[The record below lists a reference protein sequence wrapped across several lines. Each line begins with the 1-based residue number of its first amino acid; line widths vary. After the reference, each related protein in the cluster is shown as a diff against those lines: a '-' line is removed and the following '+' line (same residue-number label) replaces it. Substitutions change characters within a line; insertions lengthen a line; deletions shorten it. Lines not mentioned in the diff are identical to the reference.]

1 MTVAVVATTTLHLAD
16 LVIPEHL
23 HRDLRR
29 AEDFIKLAVLASHQ
43 LTSNAPALNGLR
55 TGIYLGTSFGPM
67 ECNFSVLNDLV
78 MAEPISPTL
87 FSHSVFN
94 AASGYIARICKIYG
108 PSLTL
113 TSYGWPFFVALQAAW
128 QAIHAHN
135 LDHALVLQVETYSA
149 LLNDARTAM
158 LASPAPSWPAG
169 ATAWLL
175 GKNGACHIDHI
186 QVEEKPCSPEA
197 RLTRHETHQKIEE
210 HHPMAAAEELT
221 TLIASDNSP
230 QNWRQDAAYGRVELR
245 FSRGR
250 DT

>member
-1 MTVAVVATTTLHLAD
+1 MTVAVVATSTLHLAD

-29 AEDFIKLAVLASHQ
+29 AEEFIKLAVLASYQVTH
-43 LTSNAPALNGLR
+43 TVPAVNGLR

-108 PSLTL
+108 PALTL

-128 QAIHAHN
+128 QAIHANN
-135 LDHALVLQVETYSA
+135 LDHALVLQVETYSS
-149 LLNDARTAM
+149 LLNDARSAM
-158 LASPAPSWPAG
+158 LPSPAPSWPAG
-169 ATAWLL
+169 VTAWLL
-175 GKNGACHIDHI
+175 GRNGPCHLDHI
-186 QVEEKPCSPEA
+186 LVAEKPCFPEA
-197 RLTRHETHQKIEE
+197 RLSRRETNLKTED
-210 HHPMAAAEELT
+210 HHPMAAVEELT
-221 TLIASDNSP
+221 TLIANRNFP
-230 QNWRQDAAYGRVELR
+230 QIWRQEAAYGRVELR
-245 FSRGR
+245 LTRGKG
-250 DT
+250 